1 MRLLKPAFFRRHC
14 IKSYFKVC
22 KKQRFRRIYEH
33 IFGIIIFGDE
43 FNASTCVFEGMSK
56 TLIKWTLLDDTHQCK
71 EVLCA
76 TQSHELEAGWAAILA
91 LPCSV
96 IRSRR
101 RINLNPQPVIASVAK
116 QSRHSL
122 SLRGHAF
129 FYGRGN
135 LSFDLFCHCEH
146 SESILFQFVIASV
159 AKQSCV

>member
-1 MRLLKPAFFRRHC
+1 MRPLKPAFFRRHC
-14 IKSYFKVC
+14 IKSCFKVC

-76 TQSHELEAGWAAILA
+76 TQSHEPEWAAI
-91 LPCSV
+91 S
-96 IRSRR
+96 S
-101 RINLNPQPVIASVAK
+101 QFVIA
-116 QSRHSL
+116 RPCL
-122 SLRGHAF
+122 

-135 LSFDLFCHCEH
+135 LSFDLSCHCERSGAISVFKTGTKAPFLTFL
-146 SESILFQFVIASV
+146 SEP
-159 AKQSCV
+159 